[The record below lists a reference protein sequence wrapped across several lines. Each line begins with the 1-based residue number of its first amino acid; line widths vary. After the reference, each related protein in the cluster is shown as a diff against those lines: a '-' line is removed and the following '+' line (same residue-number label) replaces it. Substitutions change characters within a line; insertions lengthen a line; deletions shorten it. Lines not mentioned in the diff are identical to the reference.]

1 MHKGA
6 RKRKVRRSRGWY
18 IRIFVYK
25 PKSAFHRPT
34 KRRESLFSSALQIYS
49 KEPAV
54 PTTTLVWSE
63 IIRAVGSIPQ
73 KGGENRDQGKGF
85 KTLQMSSLQF
95 EQTKQHTINYTKIYN
110 QKFRTEEHMISH
122 ELHIL
127 VIPKPSQ
134 TVSGLSKFIAPSLPF
149 NPTSINL
156 NTTLR

>member
-6 RKRKVRRSRGWY
+6 RNRKVSRSKGWY

-34 KRRESLFSSALQIYS
+34 KKRESLFSSALQIYS

-63 IIRAVGSIPQ
+63 IIRELDLYPK
-73 KGGENRDQGKGF
+73 KGE
-85 KTLQMSSLQF
+85 KTGLRARALKHYKWVHYNLN
-95 EQTKQHTINYTKIYN
+95 KQNKHTINYTKIYN
-110 QKFRTEEHMISH
+110 QKFKTEEHMISH

-134 TVSGLSKFIAPSLPF
+134 TVSGLSKFRAPRLPF
-149 NPTSINL
+149 NPTSIIL